1 MILRNLKLNV
11 IYIFVA
17 ANKMAREMLENKN
30 KSNGLVKKMV
40 DENIKNEDIIRIIT
54 DFIMA
59 AGDTVSS

>member
-1 MILRNLKLNV
+1 
-11 IYIFVA
+11 
-17 ANKMAREMLENKN
+17 MLENKN